1 MKKKNKPLV
10 SVVIPVYN
18 AEKYIKESLESILNQ
33 TYAKLEI
40 IVCNDGSTDKSVN
53 IVQQYKDNRIKIMDA
68 PQNAGISSTLNRG
81 VRACTGKYIAIM
93 DADDWSYPER
103 IEKQVQLMENNPDVV
118 LSSGDMDMC
127 DEKMV
132 YKTTRKY
139 PLTDKEIR
147 KVLLKYDPIVHAAC
161 IWRRDALLK
170 TTLYPLYV
178 KNTCHDYCV
187 IFQIAEYGKFQN
199 LPISL
204 IKCRIR
210 DNSVT
215 GNKTRQT
222 QLFSTYFQIKAIV
235 EQNFK
240 PTKSDVFF
248 IFARTCSAFILPPKL
263 QRLIA
268 SKFSVKRI
276 K

>member
-1 MKKKNKPLV
+1 MDKNKPLV

-18 AEKYIKESLESILNQ
+18 AEKYIKVALESILEQ
-33 TYAKLEI
+33 TYTNLEI
-40 IVCNDGSTDKSVN
+40 IVCNDGSTDKS
-53 IVQQYKDNRIKIMDA
+53 IKIVRQHKDSRITIIEA
-68 PQNAGISSTLNRG
+68 PRNKGISATLNMG
-81 VRACTGKYIAIM
+81 ILASTGKYVAIM
-93 DADDWSYPER
+93 DADDWSYPYR
-103 IEKQVQLMENNPDVV
+103 IEKQVELMENNSEVV

-127 DEKMV
+127 NEELLFKA
-132 YKTTRKY
+132 TRKY
-139 PLTDKEIR
+139 PLTDKSIR
-147 KVLLKYDPIVHAAC
+147 KVLLKYDPIVHAAS
-161 IWRRDALLK
+161 IWRREALLK
-170 TTLYPLYV
+170 TDLYPLYV

-187 IFQIAEYGKFQN
+187 IFQIARYGKFQN

-235 EQNFK
+235 EQNFE
-240 PTKSDVFF
+240 PTKSDKLF

-263 QRLIA
+263 QRYIA
-268 SKFSVKRI
+268 SRVSVKR
-276 K
+276 